1 MPLVHKRIPLHKG
14 RVELNISIFKFF
26 FDKNHPYDL
35 AEKKTDHLEDLY
47 RITNMEVLITEDVVT
62 FTANYKIGITD
73 LQFILL
79 CGENRDKH
87 GKLIDDCLVPYSFRI
102 EEIGNEKFGELYE
115 VDFIFCKQTN
125 EAKYEIISYKGD
137 KEIGTISEEI
147 KTKIS
152 DDFV

>member
-1 MPLVHKRIPLHKG
+1 MGKSAILKKIHNAAKNYQRYLAGVNTKLKAKEFYKHAKTKNGLK
-14 RVELNISIFKFF
+14 VQEFF

-35 AEKKTDHLEDLY
+35 AEKKTDHLADLY

-102 EEIGNEKFGELYE
+102 EEIGNEKQLE
-115 VDFIFCKQTN
+115 VVN
-125 EAKYEIISYKGD
+125 KYLVVRRLED
-137 KEIGTISEEI
+137 ESE
-147 KTKIS
+147 
-152 DDFV
+152 